1 MTKKLK
7 VKAAI
12 LGVLR
17 VLLNIGPLVFYT
29 ILSLIQSDG
38 IGTKITLG
46 CTVTLV
52 LIFSAVAWLN
62 KIALRSRLWILL
74 IGFWL
79 CLDTFLPALIVIA
92 TCQVLDELVFTPLHK
107 HYKNRVVINKEIDR
121 RQ

>member
-7 VKAAI
+7 FKAAL

-17 VLLNIGPLVFYT
+17 ILLNIGPLAFYT
-29 ILSLIQSDG
+29 ILSLIESDG

-52 LIFSAVAWLN
+52 LIFSAVAWVN
-62 KIALRSRLWILL
+62 KLALRSRLWILL

-92 TCQVLDELVFTPLHK
+92 SCQVLDELVFTPLHH
-107 HYKNRVVINKEIDR
+107 HYKNRVTINKEIDR
-121 RQ
+121 RE